1 MGYEKILSYY
11 LNDQD
16 EIKKKNIYTK
26 IIINFLNM
34 NLNDALEK
42 NSGNATIYITH
53 FIYFECKIHTFSLYS
68 SLKITCKIVL

>member
-16 EIKKKNIYTK
+16 EIKKKIIYTK
-26 IIINFLNM
+26 IIINFLKM

-42 NSGNATIYITH
+42 KFWKCYHIYH
-53 FIYFECKIHTFSLYS
+53 SFYLF
-68 SLKITCKIVL
+68 